1 MILGHGAYTLSLSER
16 EMSLVMDA
24 LDMAA
29 GGDVNTTFTRTDF
42 HDTLQLFERRF
53 DW

>member
-24 LDMAA
+24 LDMAT
-29 GGDVNTTFTRTDF
+29 GDSVDTTFTRTDF
-42 HDTLQLFERRF
+42 HDTLRLFEERF
-53 DW
+53 AW